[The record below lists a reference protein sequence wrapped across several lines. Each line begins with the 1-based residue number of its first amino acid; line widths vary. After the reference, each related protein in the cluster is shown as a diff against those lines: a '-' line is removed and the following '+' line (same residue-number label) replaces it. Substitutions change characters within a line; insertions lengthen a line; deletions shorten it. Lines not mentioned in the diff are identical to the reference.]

1 MEGEMNKSKLIWGIV
16 LLVLAGGLAIG
27 NLVLPPGTLTFQVED
42 RNMPW
47 VPPAVAAVIG
57 IFLLATSFQGGEA
70 GKTGEPPIEQPVD
83 PDRAA
88 LNKRLEGMAW
98 GAFLIMLGCRFF
110 IPEEQVNEGW
120 WSVGLG
126 IILLGLNATR
136 YFNGLRMSGFTVVFG
151 VIALVTGIGEL
162 AGLDLPGLAIL
173 LILLG
178 ANLLLRPWFERQRL
192 FGKAEES

>member
-1 MEGEMNKSKLIWGIV
+1 
-16 LLVLAGGLAIG
+16 
-27 NLVLPPGTLTFQVED
+27 
-42 RNMPW
+42 
-47 VPPAVAAVIG
+47 
-57 IFLLATSFQGGEA
+57 
-70 GKTGEPPIEQPVD
+70 
-83 PDRAA
+83 
-88 LNKRLEGMAW
+88 MAW

-126 IILLGLNATR
+126 IILLGLNAAR